1 MGLTEYR
8 KKRDFGATAEPRGE
22 RATTRSRGKR
32 DAGPSKLAFVIQKHA
47 ASHLHYDFRLEHDGV
62 LKSWAVP
69 KGPDLDPAEK
79 RLAMQVEDH
88 PLEYGD
94 FEGTIPKGQYG
105 GGTVMLWD
113 RGTWEPV
120 GDAGQGLLDGALKFV
135 LHGQKLHGKWMIV
148 RRGGKRGDPGERHWF
163 LFKERD
169 EFANPEEKITEAQPL
184 SVATGR
190 DLEEIA
196 QQSDRVWNSG
206 RGNGASARSKATN
219 TRHPKTVPAAQMAK
233 AGGRKSVAAV
243 QRTSGEVRGG
253 KGKSQFADVLGV
265 RLTHPEKVLY
275 PENGITKLALA
286 NYYQQVADWMLPH
299 VINRPMALVRCPAGR
314 GKPCFFQKH
323 PGEGQT
329 AHLIK
334 VNVAE
339 KGKAEYHLAIRDDAG
354 LIELV
359 QMGVL
364 EIHVWGAQARSLQKP
379 DRLIFDLDPDP
390 AVEWA
395 QVVTAAREVR
405 LLLEELGLVSFV
417 KTTGGKGLH
426 VVVPVQP
433 RTDWDDAKSFCH
445 ALADFVV
452 RAAPDRYIA
461 TMSKA
466 ARKGK
471 IFIDYLRNVRGAT
484 SVAPYSTRAQP
495 GATVSV
501 PLAWEELTARLGPD
515 QFTLASVP
523 ARLAKLKKDPWAAL
537 FRTKQTITK
546 TMRKQL
552 EL

>member
-1 MGLTEYR
+1 
-8 KKRDFGATAEPRGE
+8 
-22 RATTRSRGKR
+22 
-32 DAGPSKLAFVIQKHA
+32 
-47 ASHLHYDFRLEHDGV
+47 
-62 LKSWAVP
+62 
-69 KGPDLDPAEK
+69 
-79 RLAMQVEDH
+79 
-88 PLEYGD
+88 
-94 FEGTIPKGQYG
+94 
-105 GGTVMLWD
+105 MLWD

-120 GDAGQGLLDGALKFV
+120 GDADQGLRDGALKFV

-148 RRGGKRGDPGERHWF
+148 RRGGKKGDPGERHWF

-169 EFANPEEKITEAQPL
+169 EFANPGEKITESQPL

-206 RGNGASARSKATN
+206 RGNGKAAKSTARETKHAATTSASQT
-219 TRHPKTVPAAQMAK
+219 TK
-233 AGGRKSVAAV
+233 AGGRRKSAAAV
-243 QRTSGEVRGG
+243 RQTSGEVRGG

-299 VINRPMALVRCPAGR
+299 VIDRPMALVRCPAGR

-339 KGKAEYHLAIRDDAG
+339 KGKAEYHLAIGDAAG

-364 EIHVWGAQARSLQKP
+364 EIHVWGSQARNLQKP
-379 DRLIFDLDPDP
+379 DRIIFDLDPDP
-390 AVEWA
+390 AVAWP

-405 LLLEELGLVSFV
+405 LLLEDLGLVSFV

-426 VVVPVQP
+426 LVVPVQP

-471 IFIDYLRNVRGAT
+471 IFIDYLRNARGAT
-484 SVAPYSTRAQP
+484 SVAPYSTRARP

-501 PLAWEELTARLGPD
+501 PLAWEELTPRLGPD

-523 ARLAKLKKDPWAAL
+523 ARLSKLKKDPWADL
-537 FRTKQTITK
+537 SRTKQTITK